1 MNILRRSGPM
11 WTTSVSPSSL
21 SASPSAPRPTEHVSP
36 ASSQLMAAAGE
47 SAACVERALQATSSG
62 SSTRILQRPGP
73 LLPGSLHAQQRPS
86 NSRSDG
92 VKSGNG
98 YSQRVPATPERRNG
112 CQPSPKDHAGRL
124 GGSPRQLNVFACKPA
139 SIGAFTPPPLSS
151 SSSSPEPPGR
161 PGHRPV
167 PPSPTQMDLAGPS
180 CPLWSLWPASA
191 RSSAH
196 RSTRAGH
203 HEHVVR
209 LQRAGWGGGAGS
221 SSRGTGRGLGQRPAG
236 RCGGWGSAGFSR
248 PRHLAAAR
256 FPAVLCRAAR
266 ARPQLGRSSESARG
280 FELPPPPANWG
291 GCWRRP
297 RWPRTWPQWCRGLRF
312 GPSSLEGALRAHG
325 NRSKWPRGAP
335 EFAHKCHKV

>member
-1 MNILRRSGPM
+1 MNG
-11 WTTSVSPSSL
+11 T
-21 SASPSAPRPTEHVSP
+21 
-36 ASSQLMAAAGE
+36 
-47 SAACVERALQATSSG
+47 
-62 SSTRILQRPGP
+62 QRPELRAP
-73 LLPGSLHAQQRPS
+73 QIPALPAPAIGFEVSRT

-98 YSQRVPATPERRNG
+98 YSQRVPAAPERRNG

-161 PGHRPV
+161 PDHPPV

-221 SSRGTGRGLGQRPAG
+221 SSRGHRPRA
-236 RCGGWGSAGFSR
+236 RATTSR
-248 PRHLAAAR
+248 PLRWTGPSRLQPAQILRRGPFSSRFVPSSACPTSVGTHCAR
-256 FPAVLCRAAR
+256 ISRPVLTASR
-266 ARPQLGRSSESARG
+266 RSSAFVHVGR
-280 FELPPPPANWG
+280 
-291 GCWRRP
+291 
-297 RWPRTWPQWCRGLRF
+297 
-312 GPSSLEGALRAHG
+312 
-325 NRSKWPRGAP
+325 
-335 EFAHKCHKV
+335 

>member
-1 MNILRRSGPM
+1 M
-11 WTTSVSPSSL
+11 
-21 SASPSAPRPTEHVSP
+21 
-36 ASSQLMAAAGE
+36 
-47 SAACVERALQATSSG
+47 
-62 SSTRILQRPGP
+62 
-73 LLPGSLHAQQRPS
+73 
-86 NSRSDG
+86 
-92 VKSGNG
+92 KSGNG
-98 YSQRVPATPERRNG
+98 YSQRVPAAPERRNG

-161 PGHRPV
+161 PGHPPV

-221 SSRGTGRGLGQRPAG
+221 SSRGHRPRA
-236 RCGGWGSAGFSR
+236 RATTSR
-248 PRHLAAAR
+248 PL
-256 FPAVLCRAAR
+256 
-266 ARPQLGRSSESARG
+266 
-280 FELPPPPANWG
+280 
-291 GCWRRP
+291 
-297 RWPRTWPQWCRGLRF
+297 RWT
-312 GPSSLEGALRAHG
+312 GPSRLQPAQTPRRGPFSSRFVPSSACPASVGTLERAGARNRAPHPTRQMG
-325 NRSKWPRGAP
+325 GLLAKAPMAAYTAPMAQLQATGPRGAGGDT
-335 EFAHKCHKV
+335 